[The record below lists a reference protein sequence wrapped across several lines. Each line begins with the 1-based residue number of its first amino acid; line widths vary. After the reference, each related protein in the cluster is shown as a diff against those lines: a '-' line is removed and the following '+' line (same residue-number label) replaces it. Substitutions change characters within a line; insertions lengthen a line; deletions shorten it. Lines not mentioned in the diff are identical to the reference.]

1 MKNTQLAKHL
11 RSTLPQTTEQVR
23 AAILAIH
30 EGSTWRAAAIAHGV
44 TESGILK
51 AMQRAGLKKKRSA
64 SSQPA

>member
-1 MKNTQLAKHL
+1 MTHTQLVQL
-11 RSTLPQTTEQVR
+11 LERTLPQTTTQVR

-51 AMQRAGLKKKRSA
+51 AMQRAGLKKKRRSGG
-64 SSQPA
+64 QPH